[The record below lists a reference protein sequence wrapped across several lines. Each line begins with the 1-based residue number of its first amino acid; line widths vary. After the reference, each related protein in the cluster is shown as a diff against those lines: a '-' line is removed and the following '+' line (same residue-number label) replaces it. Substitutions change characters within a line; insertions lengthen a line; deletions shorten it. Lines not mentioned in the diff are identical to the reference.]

1 MSFIH
6 SEGPFL
12 FLPLVAAAGCVTP
25 VLQSTS
31 LGFQPLAL
39 IFTQSWWVKYSFNC
53 MDILLSFNF
62 ANIGLVICTCDS
74 KVQRTWCFEKLVE
87 LLGGDG
93 DQLLVG
99 QADVVVVGYK
109 LADVPVL
116 VGRGLHVHLE
126 KYKISLF
133 SLSAAAVF
141 WRLQQAGLLQCVM
154 WRRLQSS
161 LQQVHCP
168 LQSGCCTSTARL
180 CSIKCNMLCRSNC
193 FEQV

>member
-1 MSFIH
+1 
-6 SEGPFL
+6 
-12 FLPLVAAAGCVTP
+12 
-25 VLQSTS
+25 
-31 LGFQPLAL
+31 
-39 IFTQSWWVKYSFNC
+39 
-53 MDILLSFNF
+53 MDILLSLNI
-62 ANIGLVICTCDS
+62 ANIGLVICASDS

-99 QADVVVVGYK
+99 QANVVVVRDK

-141 WRLQQAGLLQCVM
+141 WRLQQGYCSVLCGGDCSLVCSKCTALCSLAAAQARPGTAALSATCCADQIVLSK
-154 WRRLQSS
+154 SS
-161 LQQVHCP
+161 L
-168 LQSGCCTSTARL
+168 
-180 CSIKCNMLCRSNC
+180 SNLDK
-193 FEQV
+193 QKIS

>member
-87 LLGGDG
+87 LLGRDG

-141 WRLQQAGLLQCVM
+141 WRLQPGHCSVLCGGDC
-154 WRRLQSS
+154 S
-161 LQQVHCP
+161 LVC
-168 LQSGCCTSTARL
+168 SKCTAL
-180 CSIKCNMLCRSNC
+180 CSLALHSAQPGTAALMQHVVQIK
-193 FEQV
+193 